1 MFINNLLPQAY
12 MLKFGKVREKNQHWE
27 LIEAEIFPREKKGI
41 HC

>member
-27 LIEAEIFPREKKGI
+27 LIEAERKKKGFTV
-41 HC
+41 